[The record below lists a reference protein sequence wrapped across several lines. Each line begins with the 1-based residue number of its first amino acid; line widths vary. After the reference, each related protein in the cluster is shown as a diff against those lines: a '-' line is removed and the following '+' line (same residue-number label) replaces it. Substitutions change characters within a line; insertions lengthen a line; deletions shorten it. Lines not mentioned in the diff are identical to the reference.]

1 MSALKKHIR
10 NVHEGLRSKVCNF
23 CGKTFK
29 ESHHLKNH
37 IKGVHEGLKMK
48 KSNPLTTQWEL
59 TWIEAQWNG
68 ISLCDVSTY
77 VTYSILRKSYMCSP
91 KTFKKDY

>member
-48 KSNPLTTQWEL
+48 KSNPLTTQW
-59 TWIEAQWNG
+59 NG

-77 VTYSILRKSYMCSP
+77 VTYSILRKSYMCNP